1 MIGIRELR
9 KAMHEIAERKGDFTL
24 FAVFMP
30 VGAPLMAAGD
40 MGTWDLVVAAPW
52 LEDSLLKNLQE
63 LLPLLRESLGRKVV
77 TQFSSIQPVPADDPR
92 IRFILK
98 NFRVEDGEL
107 PLLYTDLLGKMIERG
122 IIFRSWKP
130 RAKKPAKR
138 KLQPVAAA
146 KRKLQPVAVG
156 ASRSRG

>member
-1 MIGIRELR
+1 VIGIRQLR
-9 KAMHEIAERKGDFTL
+9 KAMHEIAARKGDFTL

-30 VGAPLMAAGD
+30 VGASLMAAGD

-52 LEDSLLKNLQE
+52 LEGSTTLKNIRE
-63 LLPLLRESLGRKVV
+63 LLPQLDKSLGRKAVA
-77 TQFSSIQPVPADDPR
+77 QFSSIQPVPASDPR

-122 IIFRSWKP
+122 VIFRSWKP
-130 RAKKPAKR
+130 RAKRPAKR
-138 KLQPVAAA
+138 KLQPVAA
-146 KRKLQPVAVG
+146 G
-156 ASRSRG
+156 SSRGRG